1 LPSLPSCVLMRLR
14 SSSQRRIWSCTVT
27 GSSGFYRTW
36 GKSSARPTSSLYVA
50 YIFAHLWMRRGSE
63 VANNLMAERLLV
75 FPSGRGQ
82 VIGPSKRGT
91 PLQRTLGQ
99 ERIIGLTWSAVMPFT
114 RAFRTLSR
122 VIAPTTRFGKR
133 HFMDTNRF
141 RTAV

>member
-1 LPSLPSCVLMRLR
+1 MC
-14 SSSQRRIWSCTVT
+14 I
-27 GSSGFYRTW
+27 
-36 GKSSARPTSSLYVA
+36 
-50 YIFAHLWMRRGSE
+50 GSE

-75 FPSGRGQ
+75 SPSYRGQ
-82 VIGPSKRGT
+82 VIGPSKRETQPQGA
-91 PLQRTLGQ
+91 LGQ
-99 ERIIGLTWSAVMPFT
+99 ERILGLTWSAVMPFR